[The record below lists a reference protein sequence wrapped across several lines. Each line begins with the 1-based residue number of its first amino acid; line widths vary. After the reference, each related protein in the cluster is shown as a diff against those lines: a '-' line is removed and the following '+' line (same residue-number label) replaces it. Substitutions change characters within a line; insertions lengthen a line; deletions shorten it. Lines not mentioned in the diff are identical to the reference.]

1 METRYVIFN
10 NSSKTY
16 FGRRDGKY
24 GFYKDPQD
32 EAVCFKDLRTANFV
46 AQILYDVRGY
56 KSLTV
61 TELIPKD

>member
-1 METRYVIFN
+1 METKYVIFN

-32 EAVCFKDLRTANFV
+32 EAVYFKELSAANFV

-56 KSLTV
+56 KSLV
-61 TELIPKD
+61 VKELIPKD